1 MAFRNSYYTY
11 NTTDIT
17 KEELIQF
24 YEQQHLMLTSIGVG
38 GETRFG
44 TEVTEKLI
52 KCTANRLDQLI
63 KGKKTTSNMSRTEM
77 VIKLL
82 GRGGDFSGTA
92 VHDSNRSFCGYITS
106 KFQLNDLEPNQVQS
120 VYNYIDYGYGEY
132 NIITSYIDKYTTAY
146 NSEIVM
152 ANLSHDN

>member
-1 MAFRNSYYTY
+1 MLY
-11 NTTDIT
+11 NVYNHNATDLT

-24 YEQQHLMLTSIGVG
+24 YEQQHFILTSIGVG

-63 KGKKTTSNMSRTEM
+63 TGNKTTANMSRAEM

-82 GRGGDFSGTA
+82 GRGGAFSGEIIP
-92 VHDSNRSFCGYITS
+92 DSNRSFCGDIKS
-106 KFQLNDLEPNQVQS
+106 KFQLSDLEPSQIQS

-132 NIITSYIDKYTTAY
+132 NVLNHYIDKYTTAY
-146 NSEIVM
+146 NSETVM